1 MVVAGVV
8 VVGGVRVVVG
18 GGGGGVGVDVGHWC
32 SGLFEVWVE
41 HVASAVVICFGFDGF
56 EKFGRRWH

>member
-18 GGGGGVGVDVGHWC
+18 GGGGGGVGVDVGHC
-32 SGLFEVWVE
+32 GLFEVWVE